1 MVDVIQSDIEAHELE
16 KRIGAAAVPKHPSR
30 MPRLKI
36 LMSAF
41 ACRPDAGSEPEVGWA
56 CARTMAQ
63 HHDVW
68 VLTRGRYRDLIE
80 EAMRREPVAGLHF
93 VYLDLP
99 DWFLRRTKPSHS
111 FQLFYYLWQFGAYFV
126 ARRLCRE
133 VGIDLIHH
141 VTYSKY
147 WAPSF
152 VSLLP
157 VPFVWGPVGGGEMM
171 PRGFVRR
178 YSFSGRLYERLRDW
192 ARRIGE
198 HDPFVKL
205 TARRSAVALA
215 TTAES
220 AMRMRAL
227 GARSVEVYPAIG
239 LTQEDLDVF
248 DSVKSSERNVVRF
261 LSIGRLLHWKGFDLG
276 IKAFAVA
283 NLADAEF
290 CIIGEGPERKRL
302 QALAAVL
309 GIESQIRFLGERS
322 REETLKVIGESDVLV
337 HPSLHESGGVVCLE
351 AMAARRPVLCLDWGG
366 PGLVVAD
373 GAGIRIPVFHSDQVI
388 SELAAAMSAL
398 AEDPVAREEMGRK
411 ARRHV
416 EAKYIWAGKAARYRS
431 IYANMMQNP
440 RAPEMIVRLDNGGAG
455 PL

>member
-1 MVDVIQSDIEAHELE
+1 
-16 KRIGAAAVPKHPSR
+16 
-30 MPRLKI
+30 
-36 LMSAF
+36 
-41 ACRPDAGSEPEVGWA
+41 
-56 CARTMAQ
+56 
-63 HHDVW
+63 
-68 VLTRGRYRDLIE
+68 
-80 EAMRREPVAGLHF
+80 
-93 VYLDLP
+93 
-99 DWFLRRTKPSHS
+99 
-111 FQLFYYLWQFGAYFV
+111 
-126 ARRLCRE
+126 
-133 VGIDLIHH
+133 
-141 VTYSKY
+141 
-147 WAPSF
+147 
-152 VSLLP
+152 
-157 VPFVWGPVGGGEMM
+157 M

-276 IKAFAVA
+276 IRAFALA

-290 CIIGEGPERKRL
+290 VIVGDGPERKRL
-302 QALAAVL
+302 QALAAEL
-309 GIESQIRFLGERS
+309 GIESQIRFLGARS

-337 HPSLHESGGVVCLE
+337 HPSLHESGGLVCLE

>member
-1 MVDVIQSDIEAHELE
+1 
-16 KRIGAAAVPKHPSR
+16 
-30 MPRLKI
+30 
-36 LMSAF
+36 
-41 ACRPDAGSEPEVGWA
+41 
-56 CARTMAQ
+56 MAQ

-141 VTYSKY
+141 VTYSRY

-157 VPFVWGPVGGGEMM
+157 VPFVWGPVGGGETM

-337 HPSLHESGGVVCLE
+337 HPSLHESGGLVCLE

-366 PGLVVAD
+366 PAVQVAD
-373 GAGIRIPVFHSDQVI
+373 GTGIRVSVRDATQVI
-388 SELAAAMSAL
+388 TDLGVAMKLLAGNAAL
-398 AEDPVAREEMGRK
+398 RKRMGRLG
-411 ARRHV
+411 REHV
-416 EAKYIWAGKAARYRS
+416 ESHYFWPKKVAYYHSLYEAAVSGKKREGTNAS
-431 IYANMMQNP
+431 ESLQK
-440 RAPEMIVRLDNGGAG
+440 GAD
-455 PL
+455 

>member
-1 MVDVIQSDIEAHELE
+1 
-16 KRIGAAAVPKHPSR
+16 
-30 MPRLKI
+30 
-36 LMSAF
+36 
-41 ACRPDAGSEPEVGWA
+41 
-56 CARTMAQ
+56 MAQ

-157 VPFVWGPVGGGEMM
+157 VPFVWGPVGGGETM

-276 IKAFAVA
+276 IRAFALA

-290 CIIGEGPERKRL
+290 VIVGDGPERKRL
-302 QALAAVL
+302 QALAAEL
-309 GIESQIRFLGERS
+309 GIESQIRFLGARS

-337 HPSLHESGGVVCLE
+337 HPSLHESGGLVCLE

-366 PGLVVAD
+366 PAVQVAD
-373 GAGIRIPVFHSDQVI
+373 GTGIRVSVRDATQVI
-388 SELAAAMSAL
+388 TDLGVAMKLLAGNAAL
-398 AEDPVAREEMGRK
+398 RKRMGRLG
-411 ARRHV
+411 REHV
-416 EAKYIWAGKAARYRS
+416 ESHYFWPKKVAYYHSLYEAAVSGKKREGTNAS
-431 IYANMMQNP
+431 ESLQK
-440 RAPEMIVRLDNGGAG
+440 GAD
-455 PL
+455 

>member
-1 MVDVIQSDIEAHELE
+1 
-16 KRIGAAAVPKHPSR
+16 
-30 MPRLKI
+30 
-36 LMSAF
+36 
-41 ACRPDAGSEPEVGWA
+41 
-56 CARTMAQ
+56 MAQ

-157 VPFVWGPVGGGEMM
+157 VPFVWGPVGGGETM

-276 IKAFAVA
+276 IRAFALA

-290 CIIGEGPERKRL
+290 VIVGDGPERKRL
-302 QALAAVL
+302 QALAAEL
-309 GIESQIRFLGERS
+309 GIESQIRFLGARS

-366 PGLVVAD
+366 PAVQVAD
-373 GAGIRIPVFHSDQVI
+373 GTGIRVSVRDATQVI
-388 SELAAAMSAL
+388 TDLGVAMKLLAGNAAL
-398 AEDPVAREEMGRK
+398 RKRMGRLG
-411 ARRHV
+411 REHV
-416 EAKYIWAGKAARYRS
+416 ESHYFWPKKVAYYHSLYEAAVSGKKREGTNAS
-431 IYANMMQNP
+431 ESLQK
-440 RAPEMIVRLDNGGAG
+440 GAD
-455 PL
+455 